1 MTLYVAGLVVLLVG
15 LSWAGDPGH
24 PWNSASVIAPIVLGV
39 LVFLCCFAYDWT
51 FARTSDA
58 FAPIQLFVRFR
69 EYTVLL
75 IVVFVAG
82 MVFYSMSALLP
93 QATFYVFTNDPI
105 QIGITTLPNGFG
117 QLLGSTIMTSLLHKT
132 KHPKN
137 HILVAIFLQTLFTGL
152 YAYALPS
159 HKGAWMAFQL
169 FGQGCFPWITVCTLV
184 NAGLHV
190 RQTDLGT
197 AVGLIGVFRSLGGS
211 VGNTVFGSI
220 LRGVLNGQLAPR
232 IASAAIANGYKAANL
247 DELVPA
253 VIDNAVGVPN
263 AFANI
268 PGVTPA
274 IEAATLTAFRSA
286 YAYAFQ
292 RVFYST
298 IPFGVVA
305 LVAAFFIADSTKYM
319 TNHTS
324 IEMEKHVLGHVP
336 KHTEHATV
344 GLEEGRV

>member
-1 MTLYVAGLVVLLVG
+1 
-15 LSWAGDPGH
+15 
-24 PWNSASVIAPIVLGV
+24 
-39 LVFLCCFAYDWT
+39 
-51 FARTSDA
+51 
-58 FAPIQLFVRFR
+58 
-69 EYTVLL
+69 
-75 IVVFVAG
+75 
-82 MVFYSMSALLP
+82 
-93 QATFYVFTNDPI
+93 
-105 QIGITTLPNGFG
+105 
-117 QLLGSTIMTSLLHKT
+117 
-132 KHPKN
+132 
-137 HILVAIFLQTLFTGL
+137 
-152 YAYALPS
+152 
-159 HKGAWMAFQL
+159 
-169 FGQGCFPWITVCTLV
+169 
-184 NAGLHV
+184 
-190 RQTDLGT
+190 
-197 AVGLIGVFRSLGGS
+197 